1 MSPSRKIL
9 VVDDEEDH
17 ILLIER
23 SLTNTSKSISIEYR
37 TSLKMALDI
46 IPVYTPDIILSDF
59 KLPDGDAREIITRY
73 ATAIPIIVMTSF
85 ANESQAVEL
94 IKAGAI
100 DYFLK
105 SPESFANIGWIIERA
120 WREWSHIIKH
130 RKSEEDR
137 RLLAELLEMAPA
149 SFVVHDETGNL
160 LYANQ
165 KTFENSNKDSKSNLI
180 AMQDPFLR
188 EVLKGLNKSEHR
200 AEVNFEFDF
209 ERNNGSMVPL
219 NVYSRTISWNNRKYV
234 LSVTT
239 DITDIKKYQKEI
251 LDKNKEIEIQ
261 NQEYRKLTD
270 ELIKAKEKA
279 EESDRLKSA
288 FLANMSHEIRTPMNG
303 IIGFADLLE
312 ENSLE
317 EEKKK
322 QFLQIIKNSGMQLL
336 NIINDIIDI
345 SKIETGQIRFS
356 EEKVLLNELLQ
367 EVYSFFKPI
376 TDKKGLDLIM
386 NTEIAKV
393 PNELITDGVKLRQIL
408 TNLINNAI
416 KFTAKGQIKITN
428 YQQDNFIHFEVHDS
442 GCGISKENQSV
453 IFERFRQIDL
463 DEGLI
468 QVGTGLGLAICKAY
482 IELIGGN
489 IAVYSQLGTGST
501 FTFSWPF
508 KIESQKADILQ
519 SPLHNGSTYNWHGK
533 TILIAEDELV
543 NFFYIHE
550 IISPTGANI
559 VKAVNGR
566 EVLEYIN
573 RNAMP
578 HIILMDLKMPVL
590 NGFDTTSE
598 IRKIDKKVP
607 IIAVTAYAFAGEK
620 EKAFQS
626 GCNMFVHKPF
636 KKEEILKSISQL
648 I

>member
-1 MSPSRKIL
+1 MDPSRKIL
-9 VVDDEEDH
+9 VIDDEEDH
-17 ILLIER
+17 ILLIQR
-23 SLTNTSKSISIEYR
+23 SLKNTSKDISIECR
-37 TSLKMALDI
+37 SSLKKALDI

-73 ATAIPIIVMTSF
+73 ASTIPIIIMTSYG
-85 ANESQAVEL
+85 NESQAVEL

-105 SPESFANIGWIIERA
+105 SPDSFSNIGWTIERA
-120 WREWSHIIKH
+120 WREWSHMIEH

-149 SFVVHDETGNL
+149 SFVVHDESGDL

-165 KTFENSNKDSKSNLI
+165 KTFENSNNDGKSNLI
-180 AMQDPFLR
+180 ALQDTFLR
-188 EVLKGLNKSEHR
+188 EVLKGLNKREHP
-200 AEVNFEFDF
+200 AEVNFEFDY
-209 ERNNGSMVPL
+209 ERSNGSIVPL
-219 NVYSRTISWNNRKYV
+219 NVYSRTINWNNRKYV

-312 ENSLE
+312 ENNLE

-322 QFLQIIKNSGMQLL
+322 QFLQIIKSSGMQLL

-386 NTEIAKV
+386 NMEISQGQ
-393 PNELITDGVKLRQIL
+393 NELMTDGVKLRQIL
-408 TNLINNAI
+408 TNLINNAL
-416 KFTAKGQIKITN
+416 KFTEKGYIKITS
-428 YQQDNFIHFEVHDS
+428 YRQDNLIHFEVQDT
-442 GCGISKENQSV
+442 GCGISKENQSI
-453 IFERFRQIDL
+453 IFDRFRQIDR
-463 DEGLI
+463 DEGAI
-468 QVGTGLGLAICKAY
+468 QGGTGLGLAICKAY
-482 IELIGGN
+482 IELIGGS
-489 IAVYSQLGTGST
+489 IAVYSQPGSGST

-508 KIESQKADILQ
+508 RIESLKVE
-519 SPLHNGSTYNWHGK
+519 PLLNSQNTGLTYNWQGK

-559 VKAVNGR
+559 IKAVNGR
-566 EVLEYIN
+566 EVLEYISQN
-573 RNAMP
+573 SMP
-578 HIILMDLKMPVL
+578 NIILMDLKMPVL

-598 IRKIDKKVP
+598 IRKINKDVP

-620 EKAFQS
+620 EKAFQT

-648 I
+648 M